1 MRTYSLEGLS
11 DFILQIFDQEMEDEI
26 RQTWLH
32 KNIEMEY
39 GEYKK
44 KTLKKMY
51 KPKTKEISKEEEK
64 GIIQNATRFIKPINK
79 GGENI

>member
-1 MRTYSLEGLS
+1 M
-11 DFILQIFDQEMEDEI
+11 FDQEMEDEI

-39 GEYKK
+39 EEYKK
-44 KTLKKMY
+44 KTLKRMY

-64 GIIQNATRFIKPINK
+64 AVIQNAKRFIKPINK
-79 GGENI
+79 GGDNT

>member
-1 MRTYSLEGLS
+1 MGTYSLEGLS

-39 GEYKK
+39 EEYKK

-51 KPKTKEISKEEEK
+51 KPKTKEISKAEEK
-64 GIIQNATRFIKPINK
+64 EIIQNATRFIKPINK
-79 GGENI
+79 GGGNT